1 MVNIHHLVNISTVLM
16 RYNSLMPGNQVKNWD
31 LYHKLIAEGK
41 TKEEAAR
48 IANSSVSKGFG
59 FAGQA
64 ARKRKLMRSLKSR
77 RRYPPPIRGGAGKRR
92 SKLSSMNKAERI
104 AKAKSILV
112 DPPTTITSSVS
123 IVKSDPAENQVFG
136 WASVA
141 ITPDGQY
148 ADMEGHMVDTSVLE
162 KAAYNSLVALASG
175 DAANDTHNSAPFGR
189 LIESMVYTPEKISAL
204 GLPDTFPQGWWVGL
218 ELPPDRYQSVV
229 SGDRLMF
236 SIEGHANLE
245 PVS

>member
-1 MVNIHHLVNISTVLM
+1 MS
-16 RYNSLMPGNQVKNWD
+16 
-31 LYHKLIAEGK
+31 
-41 TKEEAAR
+41 
-48 IANSSVSKGFG
+48 FG
-59 FAGQA
+59 FANHA
-64 ARKRKLMRSLKSR
+64 SRKRKLMRSLKSR
-77 RRYPPPIRGGAGKRR
+77 RRYPPAIRGGAGKRR
-92 SKLSSMNKAERI
+92 SKLPSMNKAERI

-112 DPPTTITSSVS
+112 ETVAITSSVS
-123 IVKSDPAENQVFG
+123 IVKAVPAENQVFG

-141 ITPDGQY
+141 ITPEGQY

-175 DAANDTHNSAPFGR
+175 DAANDTHSSAPFGR

-236 SIEGHANLE
+236 SIEGSAKLE